1 MAAGNSNSPNV
12 MSDSPI
18 ENLHQDVCCQEFLY
32 KTGVTSVWLKSIEFT
47 VDLQYLEIKKQK
59 NSSFLWVHH
68 FIDFYRFSVEYTL
81 RLCRGD
87 G

>member
-18 ENLHQDVCCQEFLY
+18 ENLHQDVCCHEFLY
-32 KTGVTSVWLKSIEFT
+32 NTGVNSVWLDCIEFS

-59 NSSFLWVHH
+59 NSSFLGAQGKGKTCQGSKMAEHTPH
-68 FIDFYRFSVEYTL
+68 TL
-81 RLCRGD
+81 IF
-87 G
+87 